1 MSLIRAGRPEGGTSA
16 LWARGDDTTARPW
29 GAAQPPL
36 TPTGKAAVARPAP
49 THRPGAPRR
58 ARAAAVRAPRT
69 ARRGQPLPLSSALAY
84 ANDDV
89 VHKFLERFDLPW
101 DEACE
106 LFAETR
112 RFLWLAAAHRAD
124 RSAGRPSPP
133 VLAIDTPL
141 LMLDEMWHTFVLFTR
156 EYAAF
161 CRRFLGGY
169 VHHAPTTHAE
179 KERRRQEWQRDPRR
193 ALRRERRRLEAQYAY
208 VYERL
213 GEAALRKW
221 YEEFPRRYPPEA
233 IARASRPSPV
243 F

>member
-1 MSLIRAGRPEGGTSA
+1 MPQAEPRLTVPRA
-16 LWARGDDTTARPW
+16 
-29 GAAQPPL
+29 
-36 TPTGKAAVARPAP
+36 
-49 THRPGAPRR
+49 PGAPRR
-58 ARAAAVRAPRT
+58 SSPPRVRAPRA
-69 ARRGQPLPLSSALAY
+69 ARHHQPPALAAALAY

-101 DEACE
+101 ADACE

-112 RFLWLAAAHRAD
+112 RWLWLAAAHRAD
-124 RSAGRPSPP
+124 RRAGRPSPP

-161 CRRFLGGY
+161 CRRCLGGY
-169 VHHAPTTHAE
+169 VHHVPTTHAE
-179 KERRRQEWQRDPRR
+179 KERRRQEWRRDPVR
-193 ALRRERRRLEAQYAY
+193 ARRREQRRLEAQYAY
-208 VYERL
+208 VYDRL

-233 IARASRPSPV
+233 VARAARPLPLS
-243 F
+243 